1 MQKIIGVRFKKAGKI
16 YLFDPGDDD
25 INQGDLVIVDTS
37 RGLECG
43 EVVIGVRELPQPEK
57 PSRYTPLIR
66 RIHRKATR
74 ADRARVADNKQRE
87 IEAFEICQEKIREHQ
102 LKMNLIN
109 VRYTFDV
116 NKIIFYFTAESRID
130 FRELVRD
137 LAYIFKTRIELR
149 QVGIREEAKLLDGVG
164 CCGRKLCCSS
174 FLGDFA
180 QVSIRMA
187 KEQNLSLNPTK
198 ISGVC
203 GRLLCCLKFESEY
216 YHECYLANNPVY
228 EPHQN
233 DRVIV
238 DDGEGR
244 VISVNLTRKT
254 ATILLD
260 TNKTV
265 IVRWEDLLPADG
277 ETIVKFKPEPEPE
290 KIIEDYE
297 MPQEDMLPIEE
308 EEIIPVEPITPPK
321 PEPPKEKSFER
332 KNFNR
337 NRETFKDNKSDDD
350 YKDRPW
356 INRPRK
362 PRRPRG
368 KFR

>member
-16 YLFDPGDDD
+16 YFFDPGDDD
-25 INQGDLVIVDTS
+25 IKQGDSVIVDTS

-43 EVVIGVRELPQPEK
+43 DVVIGVRDLPQAEN
-57 PSRYTPLIR
+57 PSGYVPPIR

-74 ADRARVADNKQRE
+74 ADLARVAENEKRE
-87 IEAFEICQEKIREHQ
+87 REAFEICKEKIVEHR
-102 LKMNLIN
+102 LPMNLIN

-116 NKIIFYFTAESRID
+116 NKIIFYFTSEGRVD
-130 FRELVRD
+130 FRDLVRD

-149 QVGIREEAKLLDGVG
+149 QVGVREEAKMMGGVG
-164 CCGRKLCCSS
+164 CCGRKLCCTT

-198 ISGVC
+198 ISGIC
-203 GRLLCCLKFESEY
+203 GRLLCCLKFESDY
-216 YHECYLANNPVY
+216 YHECYIANNPVY

-244 VISVNLTRKT
+244 VISVNFTRRM

-260 TNKTV
+260 GKKTV
-265 IVRWEDLLPADG
+265 VASWEDILPADS
-277 ETIVKFKPEPEPE
+277 ETIVNFDAEPEM
-290 KIIEDYE
+290 IVEDYE
-297 MPQEDMLPIEE
+297 PAKEESSEE
-308 EEIIPVEPITPPK
+308 EKTPI
-321 PEPPKEKSFER
+321 EPPKQSPQEKSYKR
-332 KNFNR
+332 KNYKR
-337 NRETFKDNKSDDD
+337 NYDKSRDNKNDDE
-350 YKDRPW
+350 YKDKPW

>member
-1 MQKIIGVRFKKAGKI
+1 MQKVIGVRFRKAGKI

-25 INQGDLVIVDTS
+25 IKKGDLVIVDTS
-37 RGLECG
+37 RGLESG
-43 EVVIGVRELPQPEK
+43 EVVTDIRELPQAEK
-57 PSRYTPLIR
+57 PSGYVPYIR

-74 ADRARVADNKQRE
+74 ADLARVADNKERE
-87 IEAFEICQEKIREHQ
+87 KEAFEICQEKIREHR
-102 LKMNLIN
+102 LPMNLIN

-116 NKIIFYFTAESRID
+116 NKIIFYFTAEGRID

-149 QVGIREEAKLLDGVG
+149 QVGIREEAKMLGGVG
-164 CCGRKLCCSS
+164 CCGRKLCCST

-203 GRLLCCLKFESEY
+203 GRLLCCLEFESEY
-216 YHECYLANNPVY
+216 YHECYIANNPVY

-244 VISVNLTRKT
+244 VVSINLTRKT

-260 TNKTV
+260 SNKTAV
-265 IVRWEDLLPADG
+265 VRWEDILPADG
-277 ETIVKFKPEPEPE
+277 ETIVKFKNDPEP
-290 KIIEDYE
+290 IIADYE
-297 MPQEDMLPIEE
+297 PPEE
-308 EEIIPVEPITPPK
+308 E
-321 PEPPKEKSFER
+321 EPPKEEKPVIEPPKQSTQGKSFGN
-332 KNFNR
+332 KNSK
-337 NRETFKDNKSDDD
+337 REHDSREEKLNNE
-350 YKDRPW
+350 YNDRPW

-362 PRRPRG
+362 PRRSRG

>member
-1 MQKIIGVRFKKAGKI
+1 MQKVIGVRFRKAGKI
-16 YLFDPGDDD
+16 YLFDPGDDN
-25 INQGDLVIVDTS
+25 IEKGDLVIVDTS

-43 EVVIGVRELPQPEK
+43 EVVFGVRELPQAEK
-57 PSRYTPLIR
+57 PSRYVPPIR
-66 RIHRKATR
+66 RIHRKATK
-74 ADRARVADNKQRE
+74 ADLARVADNKERE
-87 IEAFEICQEKIREHQ
+87 REAFKLCQEKIHEHQ
-102 LKMNLIN
+102 LQMNLIN

-116 NKIIFYFTAESRID
+116 SKIIFYFTAESRID
-130 FRELVRD
+130 FRMLVRD

-149 QVGIREEAKLLDGVG
+149 QVGIREEAKMIGGVG
-164 CCGRKLCCSS
+164 CCGRKLCCAT

-203 GRLLCCLKFESEY
+203 GRLLCCLEFESEY
-216 YHECYLANNPVY
+216 YHECYIANNPVY

-233 DRVIV
+233 DRVVV
-238 DDGEGR
+238 DEGEGR
-244 VISVNLTRKT
+244 VISINITRRT

-260 TNKTV
+260 LNKT
-265 IVRWEDLLPADG
+265 IVKSWEDILPADG
-277 ETIVKFKPEPEPE
+277 ETIVNFKPDPEPIVAE
-290 KIIEDYE
+290 YEPPQDEEPPKKEPPRIE
-297 MPQEDMLPIEE
+297 
-308 EEIIPVEPITPPK
+308 PPK
-321 PEPPKEKSFER
+321 PSTPKKPF
-332 KNFNR
+332 KNKRSKR
-337 NRETFKDNKSDDD
+337 NYDSRDDSD

-368 KFR
+368 KYR